1 MTHKIQIIN
10 KHKKQQLLN
19 KFIIYLLAALTC
31 SLFCSSP
38 FWYPPLCD
46 TINVFLSVSLP
57 KFASLFF
64 STKVLFIIGNLIVIF
79 LVGES
84 KFFTS
89 DSSRVNDVHHYEHV
103 KDGEKLD
110 KGFEEKLKKSITSSS
125 SSSYKEEYW
134 REEIKGVEK
143 RFEGEIIILAAEQ
156 LSKKADDF
164 IARVNKQRQLEA
176 VLYSTTCD

>member
-19 KFIIYLLAALTC
+19 KFIIYLLAVLTC

-38 FWYPPLCD
+38 FWYPPLCA

-89 DSSRVNDVHHYEHV
+89 DSSRANDFHHYEHV
-103 KDGEKLD
+103 EDKVGGKLEKT
-110 KGFEEKLKKSITSSS
+110 FEEKVESSI
-125 SSSYKEEYW
+125 SSYKGGNW
-134 REEIKGVEK
+134 GEEIKGVEK
-143 RFEGEIIILAAEQ
+143 RLEGERIILAAEQ
-156 LSKKADDF
+156 LSKMADDF
-164 IARVNKQRQLEA
+164 IARVKKQRRLEA
-176 VLYSTTCD
+176 VLYSISSD